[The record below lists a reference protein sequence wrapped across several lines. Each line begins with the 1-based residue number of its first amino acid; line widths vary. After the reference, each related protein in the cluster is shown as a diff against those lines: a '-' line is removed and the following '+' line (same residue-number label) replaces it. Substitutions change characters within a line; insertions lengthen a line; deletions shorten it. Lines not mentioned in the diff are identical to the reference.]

1 MNYIMK
7 NPLDSKEVRTL
18 KYKTKTVKA
27 KKGKGS
33 FKRLKNVMTDAEN
46 DEWVNKFVEAYM
58 ETL

>member
-33 FKRLKNVMTDAEN
+33 FKRLKNVITE
-46 DEWVNKFVEAYM
+46 DEWVKNFIKANREP
-58 ETL
+58 L

>member
-18 KYKTKTVKA
+18 KYKTRTVKA